1 MKIILRIARTEL
13 ASLFYSPIAW
23 FILIV
28 FSFLTAMQFTSL
40 IESRL
45 SYYDVYGY
53 GLNTDSSLTYRIFL
67 GTYGFLSSIVSNL
80 YIYIPLLTM
89 GLLSRETSSGSIKLL
104 YSSPVSSV
112 QIVAGKYLAAITFGL
127 CMLFVPMISVVC
139 GSCIIPHFDWPPV
152 LVGLLG
158 LYLLIAAYCAVG
170 LFMSSL
176 TSYQVVAAVGTLI
189 TLAVLKFVGQ
199 VGQEYDFIRE
209 LTYWLSINGRTT
221 DLLSGVI
228 RSEDLIYFLAV
239 IALFFSFTTFRIAFG
254 RRAMGRLHRALYY
267 LGAIVVV
274 LIVGYFTSRPAAIRV
289 WDATRTKKNL
299 ITENSQKI
307 LAQIPGPVTIT
318 NYVNLLD
325 NASTPYLPQYL
336 KQNEGLFDPYRLF
349 KPDLKVRYVYYY
361 NGSPESWEDNPRFQ
375 GKTLEQMRDYMA
387 MIYNLNPR
395 LFKSPE
401 QIAQIKDLSDE
412 DYRFV
417 RIVETSDGREARIR
431 DFNDLMRQPGESEI
445 SAALKKMIS
454 ESPLVGFIQGHGERS
469 TTRPGD
475 RDYTNFSIERYSRSA
490 LVNQGFDVCEID
502 LSKGDSI
509 PEEVSMLVLA
519 DMKTPFTER
528 ETALIDAYLE
538 RGGDMWILCD
548 VGRQQAMNPLLERF
562 GVRMCGDQLAQPF
575 GDFYPDLILARATPE
590 SAALNDGF
598 RIDFPKRKLRV
609 SMPGCVALEPTHD
622 VVEYDLV
629 PLLQTDSTAWIEHE
643 VSDLR
648 EGPVVCNPEAGERR
662 GVYYTAYAAER
673 QKNGNRQ
680 RILITGD
687 ADCMSNAELS
697 SQREGYA
704 SGNFHLVVEG
714 FRWLTDGNFPIDV
727 RRAACPDGIF
737 SVGVEAAR
745 VLKILFLII
754 LPVALLLTGVGLWL
768 VRRRN

>member
-1 MKIILRIARTEL
+1 MKITLRIARTEL

-28 FSFLTAMQFTSL
+28 FSFLTAMQFTSS
-40 IESRL
+40 IESDL
-45 SYYDVYGY
+45 AYFDVYGY
-53 GLNTDSSLTYRIFL
+53 GSAGDSSMTSSVFL
-67 GTYGFLSSIVSNL
+67 GMYGFLQSIVNNL
-80 YIYIPLLTM
+80 YVYIPLLTM

-104 YSSPVSSV
+104 YSSPVSSF
-112 QIVAGKYLAAITFGL
+112 QIVAGKYLAALTFGL

-221 DLLSGVI
+221 DMLSGVI

-239 IALFFSFTTFRIAFG
+239 IALFLSFTTFRIAFG

-267 LGAIVVV
+267 LGAFVVV

-375 GKTLEQMRDYMA
+375 GKTLEQMRDYMT

-395 LFKSPE
+395 LYKSPE
-401 QIAQIKDLSDE
+401 EMAKIRDLSDE
-412 DYRFV
+412 DFHFV

-431 DFNDLMRQPGESEI
+431 DFHDMMRQPGESEI
-445 SAALKKMIS
+445 SAALKKMVS
-454 ESPLVGFIQGHGERS
+454 AVPTVGFVQGHGERS

-475 RDYTNFSIERYSRSA
+475 RDYSDFSTSRYSRSA
-490 LVNQGFDVCEID
+490 LVNQGFDVCEVD
-502 LSKGDSI
+502 LAKSDSI
-509 PEEVSMLVLA
+509 PGEIRILVLA
-519 DMKTPFTER
+519 DMKIPFTER
-528 ETALIDAYLE
+528 ELKLLDAYLE
-538 RGGDMWILCD
+538 RGGDLWILAD
-548 VGRQQAMNPLLERF
+548 EGRQESMNPVLARF
-562 GVRMCGDQLAQPF
+562 GVRMLEGQLAQPF
-575 GDFYPDLILARATPE
+575 GDYYPDLILARATPE
-590 SAALNDGF
+590 SGSLNEGF
-598 RIDFPKRKLRV
+598 RVDFPKRDLRV
-609 SMPGCVALEPTHD
+609 SMPGCAALVAD
-622 VVEYDLV
+622 VATDYTLT
-629 PLLQTDSTAWIEHE
+629 PLLQTDSTAWIERE
-643 VSDLR
+643 QSDLR
-648 EGPVVCNPEAGERR
+648 EGPVVCNPEAGEHR

-673 QKNGNRQ
+673 EKNGRKQ
-680 RILITGD
+680 RILITAD
-687 ADCMSNAELS
+687 ADCMSNIELS
-697 SQREGYA
+697 SQRQDFM
-704 SGNFHLVVEG
+704 SGNFDLIVEG

-727 RRAACPDGIF
+727 RRPACPDNTF
-737 SVGVEAAR
+737 SVGVEVAR
-745 VLKILFLII
+745 VLKIVFLII

-768 VRRRN
+768 ARRRN

>member
-1 MKIILRIARTEL
+1 MKITLRIARTEL

-28 FSFLTAMQFTSL
+28 FSFLTAMQFTSS
-40 IESRL
+40 IESDL
-45 SYYDVYGY
+45 AYFDVHGY
-53 GLNTDSSLTYRIFL
+53 GSAGDSSMTSSVFL
-67 GTYGFLSSIVSNL
+67 GMYGFLQSIVNNL
-80 YIYIPLLTM
+80 YVYIPLLTM

-104 YSSPVSSV
+104 YSSPVSSF
-112 QIVAGKYLAAITFGL
+112 QIVAGKYLAALTFGL

-267 LGAIVVV
+267 LGAFVVV

-375 GKTLEQMRDYMA
+375 GKTLEQMRDYMT

-395 LFKSPE
+395 LYKSPE
-401 QIAQIKDLSDE
+401 EMARIRDLSDE
-412 DYRFV
+412 DFHFV

-431 DFNDLMRQPGESEI
+431 DFHDMMRQPGESEI
-445 SAALKKMIS
+445 SAALKKMVS
-454 ESPLVGFIQGHGERS
+454 AVPTVGFVQGHGERS

-475 RDYTNFSIERYSRSA
+475 RDYSDFSTSRYSRSA
-490 LVNQGFDVCEID
+490 LVNQGFDVCEVD
-502 LSKGDSI
+502 LAKSDSI
-509 PEEVSMLVLA
+509 PGEIRILVLA
-519 DMKTPFTER
+519 DMKIPFTER
-528 ETALIDAYLE
+528 ELKLLDAYLE
-538 RGGDMWILCD
+538 RGGDLWILAD
-548 VGRQQAMNPLLERF
+548 EGRQESMNPVLARF
-562 GVRMCGDQLAQPF
+562 GVRMLEGQLAQPF
-575 GDFYPDLILARATPE
+575 GDYYPDLILARATPE
-590 SAALNDGF
+590 SGSLNEGF
-598 RIDFPKRKLRV
+598 RVDFPKRDLRV
-609 SMPGCVALEPTHD
+609 SMPGCAALVADAATDYTLT
-622 VVEYDLV
+622 
-629 PLLQTDSTAWIEHE
+629 PLLQTDSTAWIERE
-643 VSDLR
+643 QSDLR
-648 EGPVVCNPEAGERR
+648 EGPVVCNPEAGEHR

-673 QKNGNRQ
+673 EKNGRKQ
-680 RILITGD
+680 RILITAD
-687 ADCMSNAELS
+687 ADCMSNIELS
-697 SQREGYA
+697 SQRQDFM
-704 SGNFHLVVEG
+704 SGNFDLIVEG

-727 RRAACPDGIF
+727 RRPACPDNTF
-737 SVGVEAAR
+737 SVGVEVAR
-745 VLKILFLII
+745 VLKIVFLTI

-768 VRRRN
+768 ARRRN